1 MKVEKSAVKVLEE
14 VHVTKIV
21 SGSDH
26 LAMLSSD
33 GQLWTMGN
41 SEQGQLG
48 RVNEKFAHRGGRR
61 GLTALL
67 QPDQVR
73 LNFRSKL
80 GVFTDVWAGS
90 YNTVARTEG
99 GQVVVMGLNNYSQMA
114 LPVSKGLSFFMPQ
127 QSKNL
132 TALSWKQVAIGD
144 FCRASDQCDL
154 RPDLSTLQ
162 VSTTPSVWRTR
173 AGSSHWAGASTAGW
187 VWGRGR
193 GALQQRPWCPPPS
206 PALTTVWR
214 WPAVLQSAT
223 PSPRRGSATPGG
235 WEPTA
240 SSELGTR

>member
-1 MKVEKSAVKVLEE
+1 MKVEKSPLKVLEA

-61 GLTALL
+61 GLAALL

-80 GVFTDVWAGS
+80 GDFTDVWAGS

-132 TALSWKQVAIGD
+132 TALSWKQVAIGRS
-144 FCRASDQCDL
+144 CRAS
-154 RPDLSTLQ
+154 LS
-162 VSTTPSVWRTR
+162 V
-173 AGSSHWAGASTAGW
+173 
-187 VWGRGR
+187 
-193 GALQQRPWCPPPS
+193 
-206 PALTTVWR
+206 
-214 WPAVLQSAT
+214 
-223 PSPRRGSATPGG
+223 
-235 WEPTA
+235 
-240 SSELGTR
+240 